1 MCDWLYAT
9 WLGGQKRPGG
19 AAFRRSDGSRIM
31 EGMGRKSRHRPKHR
45 VSFEVVS
52 MRTTTSHPRTEQKTR
67 FIFRVLAG
75 VLALFLL
82 LGGSLL
88 AVVEALDGR
97 IWQAW
102 FTAVSC
108 YFAGI
113 GFAVGARTGR
123 WPFTFGTP
131 G

>member
-1 MCDWLYAT
+1 
-9 WLGGQKRPGG
+9 
-19 AAFRRSDGSRIM
+19 
-31 EGMGRKSRHRPKHR
+31 
-45 VSFEVVS
+45 
-52 MRTTTSHPRTEQKTR
+52 MRTSTSHPRIEQKTR

-82 LGGSLL
+82 LVGLPLEVLEVRDGGT
-88 AVVEALDGR
+88 
-97 IWQAW
+97 WQAW
-102 FTAVSC
+102 FGAASC

-113 GFAVGARTGR
+113 GFAVEARTGR

>member
-1 MCDWLYAT
+1 
-9 WLGGQKRPGG
+9 
-19 AAFRRSDGSRIM
+19 
-31 EGMGRKSRHRPKHR
+31 
-45 VSFEVVS
+45 

-82 LGGSLL
+82 LGGLL
-88 AVVEALDGR
+88 AAVLEARNGGTWRAL
-97 IWQAW
+97 
-102 FTAVSC
+102 FVAVSC

>member
-1 MCDWLYAT
+1 
-9 WLGGQKRPGG
+9 
-19 AAFRRSDGSRIM
+19 
-31 EGMGRKSRHRPKHR
+31 
-45 VSFEVVS
+45 
-52 MRTTTSHPRTEQKTR
+52 MRTTTSYPRIEQKTR

-82 LGGSLL
+82 LVGLPVAVLEGLGG
-88 AVVEALDGR
+88 GT
-97 IWQAW
+97 WQAW
-102 FTAVSC
+102 FGAVCC

-113 GFAVGARTGR
+113 GLAVGARTGR

>member
-1 MCDWLYAT
+1 MSGKAYAT
-9 WLGGQKRPGG
+9 WHGGQKRPGG
-19 AAFRRSDGSRIM
+19 SAFRRSDGSYIM
-31 EGMGRKSRHRPKHR
+31 QGAGRKSRHRPRHR
-45 VSFEVVS
+45 VSSEVVS
-52 MRTTTSHPRTEQKTR
+52 MRTTTSYPRIEQKTR

-82 LGGSLL
+82 LVGLPA
-88 AVVEALDGR
+88 AVLEVRDGR
-97 IWQAW
+97 WQAG
-102 FTAVSC
+102 FGAVAC

-113 GFAVGARTGR
+113 GLAVGARTGR

>member
-1 MCDWLYAT
+1 
-9 WLGGQKRPGG
+9 
-19 AAFRRSDGSRIM
+19 
-31 EGMGRKSRHRPKHR
+31 
-45 VSFEVVS
+45 
-52 MRTTTSHPRTEQKTR
+52 MRTSTSHPRIEQKTR

-82 LGGSLL
+82 LVGLPLEVLEVRDGGT
-88 AVVEALDGR
+88 
-97 IWQAW
+97 WQAW
-102 FTAVSC
+102 FGAVSC

-113 GFAVGARTGR
+113 GLAVGARTGR